1 MRRSKRSRV
10 KPVEVYASRRVV
22 VLGLFL
28 VGMMLLAARAVE
40 LQVFKHDLLL
50 GEGNARQT
58 RVIEIP
64 AHRGVISDRN
74 GESLA
79 VSTPVD
85 SIWINPKRLDAHSA
99 EVKLMTKMMGLK
111 KAAVTDIA
119 QSRPSKSFAYVKRYL
134 PPEKAKRIMALKIK
148 GVGVEREYRRY
159 YPMGEAFGHVLG
171 FTNFHDIGQEGIEL
185 AYEDWLRGVP
195 GAKRVKREGGGGVID
210 VIERIRSERP
220 GHELRLSIDARI
232 QYLAYR
238 ELKAAVAANNAESGS
253 VVVLN
258 PNTGEVLAMVNQPFF
273 NPNDRSKM
281 KGGDY
286 RNRAVKDLFEPGSTS
301 KPFTIAAALESG
313 EFTPSSII
321 DTSPGHYRVSGYPI
335 KDIRNHGKI
344 DLGEIIAHSSNVGVS
359 KVAMKVPKE
368 SLWNTYRQV
377 GFGQTT
383 GSGFPGEVR
392 GVFRDYTQWYPLDQA
407 TLSFGYGYSV
417 TPLQLARAYS
427 VIAAD
432 GVLHQISF
440 LADPD
445 NSESKQV
452 MSAQTAKTVRN
463 MMKKVVQPQGTG
475 YRAAVEGY
483 QVAGKTG
490 TVKKA
495 VGGGYS
501 DNRYVAIFAG
511 MAPASSPGLVTV
523 VVINEPSAGKYYGGQ
538 VAAPVFSRIMAGA
551 LRQLNIPPD
560 DLQSRDKKLVASA
573 NDGGAG

>member
-1 MRRSKRSRV
+1 
-10 KPVEVYASRRVV
+10 
-22 VLGLFL
+22 
-28 VGMMLLAARAVE
+28 
-40 LQVFKHDLLL
+40 
-50 GEGNARQT
+50 
-58 RVIEIP
+58 
-64 AHRGVISDRN
+64 
-74 GESLA
+74 
-79 VSTPVD
+79 
-85 SIWINPKRLDAHSA
+85 
-99 EVKLMTKMMGLK
+99 
-111 KAAVTDIA
+111 
-119 QSRPSKSFAYVKRYL
+119 
-134 PPEKAKRIMALKIK
+134 
-148 GVGVEREYRRY
+148 
-159 YPMGEAFGHVLG
+159 
-171 FTNFHDIGQEGIEL
+171 
-185 AYEDWLRGVP
+185 
-195 GAKRVKREGGGGVID
+195 
-210 VIERIRSERP
+210 
-220 GHELRLSIDARI
+220 
-232 QYLAYR
+232 
-238 ELKAAVAANNAESGS
+238 
-253 VVVLN
+253 
-258 PNTGEVLAMVNQPFF
+258 
-273 NPNDRSKM
+273 M

-432 GVLHQISF
+432 GVSHQISF

-445 NSESKQV
+445 NSEPKQV